1 MSAQI
6 NKQTT
11 KAYMQVELET
21 KYPLR
26 QPVDFNNDMEAYR
39 QFLLDGCDKLRKQE
53 YIFASERICLE
64 FYKKGMDNGGNKGGK
79 DNRTFSETALSSQN
93 PYTDVEKEPLS
104 SQKHSKNLP
113 DKKYEPATQCAPD
126 IARKCGAKGK
136 ACCAVTATAREKG
149 IMDALDIPADDIKP
163 RAGASYNFESLPEEY
178 RYVPDSFKKVQQK
191 VSGTQA
197 FREKK
202 GKENAS
208 VFIKNGE
215 LDAGD
220 QIAVPS
226 KSSKSG
232 SHSMTIVSVDRD
244 ENGNPT
250 GFTVQ
255 GNNKSTLDYYPIT
268 EGQESGPL
276 INNIGQFSKYAKDKL
291 DLEKAERENM
301 SIQELENEYAALFNR
316 NTKEIAMLSET
327 LPKAYKHACKSS
339 NKNTKNYCDNLQE
352 RFDKFERNYNQQQ
365 NQVINEPVKEAM
377 QSQLVE
383 RVTAQPMPEIEIK
396 VHESKNF
403 LQKAKEELKKQFD
416 TGKQK
421 VLDFVNKFKKD
432 KKKEPETPVLA
443 AEATVQQQQPDEKQK
458 AEAVLNNTTQTTQ
471 TPLAQETV
479 TIKPHMAENTTSEA
493 MKSQLGQ
500 QVDQVSMPEA
510 AIRITPAQ
518 NMQETPSQPPII
530 GPTTAARLA
539 AAANEQRVQNGQE
552 PTEIKVKSV
561 SLDELNQSVESFSF
575 DPTKQPEGQTIT
587 AEAPAK
593 ENPTVNVEK
602 RTDIDVKNLSGRQQ
616 HDMKMLFLR
625 DPAEANKIL
634 GNKSWMNSKKLQEAW
649 DKGEISDEQK
659 QALVEFAGKRFD
671 EKGNF
676 ADVDGYKAAAEMEAD
691 AKGYSRRT
699 VPTDKGKK
707 PQPEEKVSTAD
718 LIALQMRNMRGG
730 RA

>member
-11 KAYMQVELET
+11 KDYMQVELET
-21 KYPLR
+21 KYPLS
-26 QPVDFNNDMEAYR
+26 QPVDFNNDREAYR
-39 QFLLDGCDKLRKQE
+39 QFLLDGCNKLREQE
-53 YIFASERICLE
+53 YMYASERICLE
-64 FYKKGMDNGGNKGGK
+64 FYKKGMDKGGDKGGN
-79 DNRTFSETALSSQN
+79 DNRTFSEKALSSQN
-93 PYTDVEKEPLS
+93 PYTDVEKEPLN

-113 DKKYEPATQCAPD
+113 DKKYEPGTQCAPE
-126 IARKCGAKGK
+126 IARKCGAEGK
-136 ACCAVTATAREKG
+136 ACCAVTATSREIG

-163 RAGASYNFESLPEEY
+163 RAGASYNFESLPEKY
-178 RYVPDSFKKVQQK
+178 RYVPDSFKKVQKK

-291 DLEKAERENM
+291 DLEKAERQNM
-301 SIQELENEYAALFNR
+301 SIQELENEYAALINR

-327 LPKAYKHACKSS
+327 LPKAYEHACKS
-339 NKNTKNYCDNLQE
+339 KKKDTKNYCDNLQE
-352 RFDKFERNYNQQQ
+352 RFDKLERNYNQQQ
-365 NQVINEPVKEAM
+365 NQVINEPVREAM
-377 QSQLVE
+377 QSQLVD
-383 RVTAQPMPEIEIK
+383 RVTAQPMPEIEIE
-396 VHESKNF
+396 VHESKNIF
-403 LQKAKEELKKQFD
+403 QKAKEELKKQFD
-416 TGKQK
+416 IGKQK
-421 VLDFVNKFKKD
+421 VLDFVNKFKKN
-432 KKKEPETPVLA
+432 KKKEPETPVL
-443 AEATVQQQQPDEKQK
+443 ATVQQQQPDEKQK
-458 AEAVLNNTTQTTQ
+458 AEAVLNNTTQTVE

-479 TIKPHMAENTTSEA
+479 IITPHTAENTTTEA

-500 QVDQVSMPEA
+500 RVEQVSMPEA

-518 NMQETPSQPPII
+518 NMQETTVGSA
-530 GPTTAARLA
+530 TAAALD

-575 DPTKQPEGQTIT
+575 DPTKQPQGKTIDV
-587 AEAPAK
+587 AAAAK
-593 ENPTVNVEK
+593 ENPTVTVEK
-602 RTDIDVKNLSGRQQ
+602 SNDIDVKNLTAEQQ
-616 HDMKMLFLR
+616 HDMEMLFKR
-625 DPAEANKIL
+625 DPAEANKLL
-634 GNKSWMNSKKLQEAW
+634 GNKSWMNSRQLQQAW

-659 QALVEFAGKRFD
+659 QALVKFAGERFD
-671 EKGNF
+671 EKGKF
-676 ADVDGYKAAAEMEAD
+676 TDVDGYKSAASMEAE
-691 AKGYSRRT
+691 AKAYGIRRSEPKNT
-699 VPTDKGKK
+699 APR
-707 PQPEEKVSTAD
+707 QPAEEKVTTAD
-718 LIALQMRNMRGG
+718 FATLQMLRNNIRGG